1 MNRIHNPFKEQKLR
15 NVSLRLERGSPLRA
29 YILGTERDCISGEP
43 CGSRTPCPQ
52 PPTATGLCLCQSL
65 SWPGGRQTDASG
77 LALPCPLPSA
87 SSQLLLLPA
96 PSSPAHQL
104 SQGHLQPGQQLPGP
118 HGCCSLKNFP
128 MGGGACVSPTRPSSF
143 DQS

>member
-1 MNRIHNPFKEQKLR
+1 MNLIHNPFKEQKLR
-15 NVSLRLERGSPLRA
+15 NVSLGLERGSPVRA
-29 YILGTERDCISGEP
+29 YILGTVRDCISGEP

-65 SWPGGRQTDASG
+65 SWPGGRQTVLVAW
-77 LALPCPLPSA
+77 LY
-87 SSQLLLLPA
+87 PA
-96 PSSPAHQL
+96 PSHLHPLSCSSFLPPPLQHTS

-128 MGGGACVSPTRPSSF
+128 MRGGACVSPTCPSSF